1 MRLIEPRPRSD
12 VHPSVAARDRG
23 SPAWRFATRW
33 GLEHQPVQGVS
44 PAKGG
49 SLNMNRTTVGSPGI
63 TQVGYEEGSEILEI
77 EFVSGKVFQFYNVP
91 LKLFNQL
98 MNSSQKELYY
108 ESNILVRFPYTRIL

>member
-12 VHPSVAARDRG
+12 VHHQSQLGAEDRH
-23 SPAWRFATRW
+23 RRRCDQM

-44 PAKGG
+44 PVKGG
-49 SLNMNRTTVGSPGI
+49 SLNMNRTTVASPGI
-63 TQVGYEEGSEILEI
+63 AQVGYEEGSEILEI
-77 EFVSGKVFQFYNVP
+77 EFVSGKIFQFYNVP
-91 LKLFNQL
+91 LKLFDQL

>member
-1 MRLIEPRPRSD
+1 MSTHLSQLGTK
-12 VHPSVAARDRG
+12 VV
-23 SPAWRFATRW
+23 TRW
-33 GLEHQPVQGVS
+33 GLECQPVQGVS

-63 TQVGYEEGSEILEI
+63 AQVGYEEGSETLEI

-91 LKLFNQL
+91 LKLFDQL
-98 MNSSQKELYY
+98 MKSSQKELYY